1 MRSELKIDLFW
12 QRAKELSYALAGEG
26 QDPFKLY
33 EVTRKIL
40 HIIVVSS
47 QAPIRMVGP
56 SENWSKLS
64 VDISNFTSEQ
74 GTENFVFSE
83 SPIHRVGL
91 SDHRSQSL
99 IDIPCGPMEM
109 RYRCL
114 AKMETKASD
123 NYCVYGA

>member
-12 QRAKELSYALAGEG
+12 QRAKELSNALAGEG

-40 HIIVVSS
+40 HISIVSS
-47 QAPIRMVGP
+47 QAPKRMVGP
-56 SENWSKLS
+56 SENWSKSS

-83 SPIHRVGL
+83 SPIHKVGL
-91 SDHRSQSL
+91 SDHWSQSL
-99 IDIPCGPMEM
+99 IDIPCGLMEM
-109 RYRCL
+109 R
-114 AKMETKASD
+114 
-123 NYCVYGA
+123 